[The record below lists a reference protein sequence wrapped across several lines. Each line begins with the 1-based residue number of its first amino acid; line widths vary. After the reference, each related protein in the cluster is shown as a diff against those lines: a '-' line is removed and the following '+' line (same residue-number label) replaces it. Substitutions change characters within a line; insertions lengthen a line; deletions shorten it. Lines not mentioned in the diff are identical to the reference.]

1 MLITILDVLAMLTAI
16 VASILW
22 WQASRSTLRRV
33 GKSEDLDH
41 QDFNRLIVAYNR
53 SQIFNS
59 RAALATAASAL
70 CVALR
75 FGAQLLGL

>member
-1 MLITILDVLAMLTAI
+1 MTTILDVAAMLTAL
-16 VASILW
+16 VAGILW

-33 GKSEDLDH
+33 HKNEELDH
-41 QDFNRLIVAYNR
+41 HDINRVIVAYNR
-53 SQIFNS
+53 SQIFNG

-75 FGAQLLGL
+75 FAASLAGL